1 MNIDKIILSDHAIG
15 RCQQRGIPLAILPFV
30 VTYGKRIKSHNDYKS
45 YIPKKVIAKLQ
56 RKDPD
61 LVSKYDKQ
69 LSSTAVVWNK
79 HQVVTAFKINQRLN
93 WS

>member
-1 MNIDKIILSDHAIG
+1 MNIDKIVLSDHAIE
-15 RCQQRGIPLAILPFV
+15 RCQQRGIPLIILPYV
-30 VTYGKRIKSHNDYKS
+30 VSYGKRVKSHTDYKS
-45 YIPKKVIAKLQ
+45 FLPKKIFAKLQ
-56 RKDPD
+56 RKEPE

-79 HQVVTAFKINQRLN
+79 DEVITAFKINRRLN